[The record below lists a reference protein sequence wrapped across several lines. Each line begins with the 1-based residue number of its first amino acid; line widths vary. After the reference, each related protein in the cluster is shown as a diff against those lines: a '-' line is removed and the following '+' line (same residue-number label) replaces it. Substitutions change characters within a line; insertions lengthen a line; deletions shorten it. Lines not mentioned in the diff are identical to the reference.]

1 VPVKISG
8 MGKKHRNLKIKSMKS
23 FLLSFRWTMIFSMT
37 MNFSFADMP
46 IVPQPLKSK
55 TLGGNLAIPMEITCE
70 YSSQCANEA
79 AYLKEV
85 LLQRF
90 NTRMKSSSGSYSSSI
105 SLKINEKEKDVF
117 GDEGYQ
123 LYVSSEGISIKAAKP
138 AGVFYGIQSLIQLIE
153 KDSNDRLLVPYV
165 EIYDQPRFKWRALL
179 LDEARTFQG
188 MDVVKQ
194 LLDEMAALKMN
205 VFHWHLTDDQGW
217 RVELKKYPELVK
229 INSPKTLSE
238 DLSKD
243 NKGYYT
249 QDEIREIVDYALRRH
264 IMIVP
269 EIEMPG
275 HASAAIA
282 AYPWLGVDKEPIEM
296 PTKVTGIFLNNF
308 DVTDPRVMKFIQNVL
323 NEVKTLFPGGII
335 HIGGDEVN
343 FSKWKNSAAVNA
355 FMANKRIDTPADLQI
370 WFTNKI
376 SAYLKRKKVRMMGW
390 NDIMGHK
397 LHDYEENLDQ
407 DYNIN
412 LKLSPQT
419 IVHFWKGDLK
429 LVKETV
435 ANGYDVVNSY
445 HVYTYIDY
453 PYSSIDLQK
462 AYGFDPVPDGLDPE
476 YENKIIG
483 LGCQMW
489 GSSVCTIETI
499 EKLHPQVFPRIAAY
513 AEVGW
518 VSRENKNF
526 ERFKNKL
533 PMLIERW
540 RSQGIRSIGPINGN
554 GL

>member
-1 VPVKISG
+1 
-8 MGKKHRNLKIKSMKS
+8 MKL
-23 FLLSFRWTMIFSMT
+23 FLLHLCWAIIFSMG
-37 MNFSFADMP
+37 MNTSHAEMP

-55 TLGGNLAIPMEITCE
+55 TLGGSLPIPKEITCD
-70 YSSQCANEA
+70 YSSKCANEA

-85 LLQRF
+85 LFKRF
-90 NTRMKSSSGSYSSSI
+90 NIQLKSSSGPSSLI
-105 SLKINEKEKDVF
+105 SLIITEKEEVVF
-117 GDEGYQ
+117 GNEGYQ
-123 LYVSSEGISIKAAKP
+123 LVISSMGISIKAAKP

-153 KDSNDRLLVPYV
+153 IDSNDMLTLPNV
-165 EIYDQPRFKWRALL
+165 EIYDKPRFKWRALL

-188 MDVVKQ
+188 MNVVKQ
-194 LLDEMAALKMN
+194 LLDEMSALKMN
-205 VFHWHLTDDQGW
+205 IFHWHLTDDQGW
-217 RVELKKYPELVK
+217 RVEIKKYPELVK

-238 DLSKD
+238 DLRQD
-243 NKGYYT
+243 DKGYYS
-249 QDEIREIVDYALRRH
+249 QEEIREIVDYALQRH
-264 IMIVP
+264 IKIVP

-308 DVTDPRVMKFIQNVL
+308 DVTDQRVMKFIQNVL
-323 NEVKTLFPGGII
+323 NEVKSLFPGGVV

-343 FSKWKNSAAVNA
+343 FSKWKSSAEVSA
-355 FMANKRIDTPADLQI
+355 FMAKKGIETPADLQI

-376 SAYLKRKKVRMMGW
+376 SAYLNRKKVRMMGW
-390 NDIMGHK
+390 NDILGYK
-397 LHDYEENLDQ
+397 LHDYEENTLQ
-407 DYNIN
+407 DYSIN
-412 LKLSPQT
+412 QKLSPQT

-435 ANGYDVVNSY
+435 AKGFDVVNSY

-453 PYSSIDLQK
+453 PYSRIDLQK
-462 AYGFDPVPDGLDPE
+462 AYSFDPMPDGLDPE

-499 EKLHPQVFPRIAAY
+499 EKLHGQVFPRIAAY

-540 RSQGIRSIGPINGN
+540 KSQGISSIGPIDGN